1 MNTIKTQHESHY
13 MKLTKN
19 EEDYLK
25 ALFNLTVESE
35 DDKVGT
41 NQLADKLG
49 FSPASVNGMLKKLKA
64 KELVSYK
71 KYGKIDLTEQGQS
84 LAVGLIRK
92 HRLWE
97 TFLYKYMNFTWDE
110 VHVVAEQLEHIKS
123 EKLVSELDRFL
134 GFPKTDPHGAT
145 IPNSDGEYS
154 VKLKTTLAE
163 IDVNQ
168 KCKIVAVKD
177 SSVEFLKYV
186 TKIGLELSSEIL
198 IIEKRDFDGSILI
211 KFNDQE
217 LSVSAKFCENVFV
230 EKLD

>member
-1 MNTIKTQHESHY
+1 

-25 ALFNLTVESE
+25 ALFNLTVELE
-35 DDKVGT
+35 GDKVGT
-41 NQLADKLG
+41 NQIADRLG
-49 FSPASVNGMLKKLKA
+49 FSPAAVNGMLKKLKA

-71 KYGKIDLTEQGQS
+71 KYGKIDLTDEGRS
-84 LAVGLIRK
+84 LALGLIRK

-97 TFLYKYMNFTWDE
+97 TFLYKFMNFTWDE

-123 EKLVSELDRFL
+123 EKLISELDRFL
-134 GFPKTDPHGAT
+134 GFPKTDPHGTT
-145 IPNSDGEYS
+145 IPTSDGGYI
-154 VKLKTTLAE
+154 VKPKTTLAE
-163 IDVNQ
+163 IDTNQ

-177 SSVEFLKYV
+177 GSVEFLKYV

-198 IIEKRDFDGSILI
+198 VLEKRDFDGSVLI
-211 KFNDQE
+211 RFNDEE

-230 EKLD
+230 EMI

>member
-1 MNTIKTQHESHY
+1 

-25 ALFNLTVESE
+25 ALFNLTVELE
-35 DDKVGT
+35 GDKVGT

-49 FSPASVNGMLKKLKA
+49 FSPASVNGMLKKLKT

-71 KYGKIDLTEQGQS
+71 KYGKIDLTEDGQS
-84 LAVGLIRK
+84 LALGLIRK

-110 VHVVAEQLEHIKS
+110 VHVVAEQLEHINS

-134 GFPKTDPHGAT
+134 GFPKTDPHGAS
-145 IPNSDGEYS
+145 IPNGNGEYI
-154 VKLKTTLAE
+154 VKQKTTLSE
-163 IDVNQ
+163 IEVNK
-168 KCKIVAVKD
+168 KCQIVAVKD

-198 IIEKRDFDGSILI
+198 VVEKRDFDGSVLI
-211 KFNDQE
+211 RFNDEE

-230 EKLD
+230 ERI

>member
-1 MNTIKTQHESHY
+1 

-25 ALFNLTVESE
+25 GLFNLTVESDGE
-35 DDKVGT
+35 KVGT

-71 KYGKIDLTEQGQS
+71 KYGKIDLTKEGQS

-110 VHVVAEQLEHIKS
+110 VHIVAEQLEHIKS
-123 EKLVSELDRFL
+123 EKLTSELDRFL

-145 IPNSDGEYS
+145 IPTSDGEYK
-154 VKLKTTLAE
+154 VKPKTTLAE
-163 IDVNQ
+163 IDTTQ
-168 KCKIVAVKD
+168 KCKLVAVKD
-177 SSVEFLKYV
+177 GSVEFLKYV

-198 IIEKRDFDGSILI
+198 VVEKRDFDGSILI
-211 KFNDQE
+211 RFNDNE

-230 EKLD
+230 ELVD